1 MPRKKRKEPVEDKN
15 LVFLEEQVVLAQE
28 RTASSFMRTG
38 LAFMGVG
45 IVLMNAF
52 PGDYVS
58 LIFGWMLIGI
68 GIILL
73 IQYAFRLSKYGRK
86 IRKLDKKME
95 SE

>member
-1 MPRKKRKEPVEDKN
+1 MPKRKRRKPIKDRN
-15 LVFLEEQVVLAQE
+15 LVFMEEQVVLAQE

-52 PGDYVS
+52 PGDPVS
-58 LIFGWMLIGI
+58 LIFGWMLIGV
-68 GIILL
+68 GIVLL

-86 IRKLDKKME
+86 IKRLDEKIE
-95 SE
+95 NE